1 MARFLRNKVCMKVF
15 AKNKIESSTN
25 QGLVN
30 SCRSSSI
37 LKNVHAGSKFDHQ
50 AKPFFENKLWSIKT
64 LSRFLDDVPEATIR
78 DWVYKRQIPF
88 RKVRGLIRFVPFEI
102 FEWIKKGDGYGY

>member
-1 MARFLRNKVCMKVF
+1 MGEF
-15 AKNKIESSTN
+15 AKNKIQRSTD
-25 QGLVN
+25 QGLENKFRTASTLNNGRPN
-30 SCRSSSI
+30 SKLDQRSK
-37 LKNVHAGSKFDHQ
+37 L
-50 AKPFFENKLWSIKT
+50 FFENKLWSIKT

-102 FEWIKKGDGYGY
+102 FEWIEKGDGYGY